1 MTAVNT
7 ALASPANLLSPAN
20 LASPADVGAYG
31 AYRITRAEGDT
42 RPTYRFVNRV
52 GVDESEAFAAR
63 PGVFHIYA
71 GWFCPW
77 AQRTTIVRELA
88 GLQDVVS
95 VSYVDGDRDARG
107 WAFRETNG
115 PDPVNGF
122 ALLRDAYEATEPGFD
137 GHISVPTLWSRAD
150 NVVVSNNYRLI
161 GIDLATKFGQYAA
174 PGAVDTYP
182 LALRARIDELDSW
195 LGPAVNWGV
204 NAAGSSAA
212 ARSALLGAFADLDTR
227 LGSSRYLLGESIT
240 EADVRLWVTL
250 VRFDVQANADRS
262 IVSGLDAYPNL
273 WAYARDLYSHPA
285 FAATTRFEAFTS
297 PGAVRPDWEA
307 PHGRGTADE

>member
-1 MTAVNT
+1 MTAVDAT
-7 ALASPANLLSPAN
+7 LASPVDTDAFGS
-20 LASPADVGAYG
+20 
-31 AYRITRAEGDT
+31 YRITRAEGDT
-42 RPTYRFVNRV
+42 RPTYRFVHRI
-52 GVDESEAFAAR
+52 GVDDSEEFTAR

-77 AQRTTIVRELA
+77 AQRTTITRELA
-88 GLQDVVS
+88 ALQEVVS
-95 VSYVDGDRDARG
+95 VSYVDGARDGRG

-122 ALLRDAYEATEPGFD
+122 ALLREAYEATEPGFD

-150 NVVVSNNYRLI
+150 KVVVSNNYRLI
-161 GIDLATKFGQYAA
+161 GIDLATKFGQFAG

-204 NAAGSSAA
+204 NAAAA
-212 ARSALLGAFADLDTR
+212 SDTARGALLDAFADLDAR
-227 LGSSRYLLGESIT
+227 LASSRYLLGDAIT

-250 VRFDVQANADRS
+250 ARFDVQANAART

-273 WAYARDLYSHPA
+273 WAYARDLYRHPA
-285 FAATTRFEAFTS
+285 FHVTTRFEAFAS

-307 PHGRGTADE
+307 PHGRGNAGG

>member
-1 MTAVNT
+1 MTAVDT
-7 ALASPANLLSPAN
+7 TFASPV
-20 LASPADVGAYG
+20 DVAAFGS
-31 AYRITRAEGDT
+31 YRINRPVGDT
-42 RPTYRFVNRV
+42 RPTYRFVNRI
-52 GVDESEAFAAR
+52 GVDDSEVFPAR

-88 GLQDVVS
+88 ALQDVVS
-95 VSYVDGDRDARG
+95 VSYVDGARDARG

-137 GHISVPTLWSRAD
+137 GHVSVPTLWSRAD

-161 GIDLATKFGQYAA
+161 GIDLATKFGEFAG
-174 PGAVDTYP
+174 PGAIDTYP
-182 LALRARIDELDSW
+182 LALRARIDDLDRW
-195 LGPAVNWGV
+195 LGPVVNWGV
-204 NAAGSSAA
+204 NAAAGSGEPAEA
-212 ARSALLGAFADLDTR
+212 ARRELLGTFEELDTQ
-227 LGSSRYLLGESIT
+227 LTASRYLLGDAIT

-250 VRFDVQANADRS
+250 VRFDVQANAART

-285 FAATTRFEAFTS
+285 FQVTTRFEAFTS
-297 PGAVRPDWEA
+297 TGATRPDWDA
-307 PHGRGTADE
+307 PHGRGNAGE